1 MSPRTSIDSD
11 TSTQTIIMPSISTST
26 AHTSSAGSLNSSSAS
41 SSQTSSPPTSVAASS
56 PTTSFRSF
64 SFTRSP
70 NYNYNSPQLNPSSS
84 SLSSSPNFAADR
96 SHLVRP
102 TLTHY
107 TSCSPSSSIPGSP
120 SRRRSIQHHSPP
132 IVCSSPPAN
141 RPSIALSTNEPDFS
155 FKTQPS
161 ALTRQKNNQSA
172 PRGKLL
178 VKLISAR
185 HLSPPSIQ
193 SRPYVVVTFDQ
204 NEFVSREPIHE
215 EGEEVTGTA
224 RLRTPAEREA
234 ELGLQSLQN
243 GGGGP
248 SRSPIPDLKGRLP
261 LPATP
266 GGGLNPGEKGYDDR
280 LAEQEAERLG
290 LNPGSTAST
299 SASSAMLSRS
309 PASGL
314 GRKLEEYSS
323 QNGTPQGSPKPPK
336 PELAP
341 VDVNISAPPPKGDEA
356 KTPTGAADE
365 PQNGFGGEKE
375 MAYNPTWKHEVY
387 L

>member
-1 MSPRTSIDSD
+1 MTFPTSNDSD
-11 TSTQTIIMPSISTST
+11 TSTQTITMPSISNST
-26 AHTSSAGSLNSSSAS
+26 ATTSSAGSLNSSAS
-41 SSQTSSPPTSVAASS
+41 SSQTSSPPTSIAASS
-56 PTTSFRSF
+56 PTASFRSF
-64 SFTRSP
+64 SFTRTP
-70 NYNYNSPQLNPSSS
+70 NFSYNARTNPPSTS
-84 SLSSSPNFAADR
+84 SLSSSPNLAADR
-96 SHLVRP
+96 SHFVRP
-102 TLTHY
+102 TLTTT
-107 TSCSPSSSIPGSP
+107 TSCSPSRSIPGSP
-120 SRRRSIQHHSPP
+120 SRRRSIQHHHSPP

-161 ALTRQKNNQSA
+161 ALTRQKNSNQSA

-224 RLRTPAEREA
+224 RLRTSAEREA

-243 GGGGP
+243 NNGGGGGP

-290 LNPGSTAST
+290 LNPGSTAS
-299 SASSAMLSRS
+299 SSMLSRS

-314 GRKLEEYSS
+314 GRKLEEFENK
-323 QNGTPQGSPKPPK
+323 NGTPQGSPKPPK

-341 VDVNISAPPPKGDEA
+341 VDVNVSTPLPKGDEA
-356 KTPTGAADE
+356 KTPTGADDE